1 MNRLI
6 VVSNRLPFALDSTG
20 EDLWTVTP
28 AVGGLVS
35 AIEPVLRERG
45 GIWIGWPGIAGEI
58 PEKPLAEATRNAG
71 YKVVPVALS
80 ETERDEF
87 YYGYSNE
94 VIWPLFHDLQNFCNF
109 EPGYWQAYKQ
119 VNERYADAIGRCAQP
134 DDFIWVHD
142 YHLMYVAQALRKQG
156 LSQKLSGLTF
166 FLHIPFPPYDIFS
179 KLPQQQRL
187 LHALLQFDLV
197 GFQTRRD
204 VRNFLQCVR
213 RVMSDAKVL
222 SRRELQLIRFEDRE
236 IRVGH
241 FPIGIDF
248 TSFEKGARSDTVEQ
262 RAQRLRVT
270 FPGCQLILGSDR
282 LDYSKGIPERLRAF
296 RTALERHPELRGRV
310 VLIQVVVPSRV
321 EIPRYHEFK
330 QRIDRLVGDINGR
343 FSTSTWLP
351 VQYHFRSLDRDDLLA
366 HYRGCDIAFVTPL
379 KDGMNLVAKEYCAC
393 RIEEGGVL
401 ILSQFAGAAE
411 QLKPDA
417 LLVNP
422 YDVEQMADTILKAF
436 HMNLA
441 ERGARMKRMRRI
453 VRKENVFW
461 WVDSF
466 LRAGA
471 KIASRSLRGLGKRRR
486 SAALNTFRK
495 TGQHQDRPLDTK
507 KAIV

>member
-6 VVSNRLPFALDSTG
+6 VVSNRLPFALDSIG
-20 EDLWTVTP
+20 ADLWTVTP
-28 AVGGLVS
+28 ATGGLVS

-45 GIWIGWPGIAGEI
+45 GTWIGWPGTLGEI
-58 PEKPLAEATRNAG
+58 PQEPLVKATRDAG
-71 YKVVPVALS
+71 YKIVPVALS
-80 ETERDEF
+80 ETERNEF
-87 YYGYSNE
+87 YYGYSNQ
-94 VIWPLFHDLQNFCNF
+94 VIWPLFHDQQNFCNF
-109 EPGYWQAYKQ
+109 EPAYWQAYKE
-119 VNERYADAIGRCAQP
+119 VNRHYADAIARSARP

-142 YHLMYVAQALRKQG
+142 YHLMYVAQALRERG
-156 LSQKLSGLTF
+156 LSRKLSGLTF

-179 KLPQQQRL
+179 KLPQQQGL
-187 LHALLQFDLV
+187 LRALLQFDLL

-204 VRNFLQCVR
+204 VRNFMQCVR
-213 RVMSDAKVL
+213 RVMSDATVVP
-222 SRRELQLIRFEDRE
+222 RRGLQLIRFEKRE

-248 TSFEKGARSDTVEQ
+248 QSFENRASSDTVTRKSEQ
-262 RAQRLRVT
+262 LRAT
-270 FPGCQLILGSDR
+270 FPDCQLILGSDR

-296 RTALERHPELRGRV
+296 RTALERYPELRSRV

-321 EIPRYHEFK
+321 QIPRYHEFK
-330 QRIDRLVGDINGR
+330 DRIDRLVGDINGR

-393 RIEEGGVL
+393 RIEQDGVL

-422 YDVEQMADTILKAF
+422 YDVEQLADTLLRAF
-436 HMNLA
+436 QMSPD
-441 ERGARMKRMRRI
+441 ERRTRMKRMRRA
-453 VRKENVFW
+453 VRDENVFW

-466 LRAGA
+466 LKAGA
-471 KIASRSLRGLGKRRR
+471 KLARRSRRFTRRR
-486 SAALNTFRK
+486 HVGVAR
-495 TGQHQDRPLDTK
+495 
-507 KAIV
+507 

>member
-6 VVSNRLPFALDSTG
+6 VVSNRLPFALDSPS

-28 AVGGLVS
+28 AAGGLVS
-35 AIEPVLRERG
+35 AVEPVLRERG
-45 GIWIGWPGIAGEI
+45 GTWIGWPGIAGKI
-58 PEKPLAEATRNAG
+58 PNRPLAEATRDAG
-71 YKVVPVALS
+71 YEVVPVALS

-109 EPGYWQAYKQ
+109 EPGYWQAYKA
-119 VNERYADAIGRCAQP
+119 VNDRFADAIARCAQP

-142 YHLMYVAQALRKQG
+142 YHLMCVAQALRERG
-156 LSQKLSGLTF
+156 VSRKLSGLTF
-166 FLHIPFPPYDIFS
+166 FLHIPFPPYDIFA

-187 LHALLQFDLV
+187 LRALLQFDLL

-213 RVMSDAKVL
+213 RVMPDTKVVP
-222 SRRELQLIRFEDRE
+222 RRELQLVHFEKRE

-248 TSFEKGARSDTVEQ
+248 DAFESGAMAEAVAHRSQDL
-262 RAQRLRVT
+262 RAN
-270 FPGCQLILGSDR
+270 FPDCQLILGVDR
-282 LDYSKGIPERLRAF
+282 LDYSKGIPERLRAY
-296 RTALERHPELRGRV
+296 RDALERHKQLRGRV

-343 FSTSTWLP
+343 FSTSSWLP
-351 VQYHFRSLDRDDLLA
+351 VQYHFRCLDRNDLLA

-393 RIEEGGVL
+393 RIDNEGVL

-417 LLVNP
+417 VLVNP
-422 YDVEQMADTILKAF
+422 YDVEEVADTIMKVF
-436 HMNLA
+436 RMSEA
-441 ERGARMKRMRRI
+441 ERSARMQRMRRV
-453 VRKENVFW
+453 VRNENVFW

-466 LRAGA
+466 LKAGA
-471 KIASRSLRGLGKRRR
+471 QLSTRTARIARRR
-486 SAALNTFRK
+486 HARIA
-495 TGQHQDRPLDTK
+495 H
-507 KAIV
+507 

>member
-35 AIEPVLRERG
+35 AVEPVLRERG
-45 GIWIGWPGIAGEI
+45 GTWIGWPGIAGEI
-58 PEKPLAEATRNAG
+58 PEEPFAQATRNAG
-71 YKVVPVALS
+71 YKIVPVALS

-109 EPGYWQAYKQ
+109 EPAYWQAYKQ
-119 VNERYADAIGRCAQP
+119 VNERYADAIVRCSQP

-142 YHLMYVAQALRKQG
+142 YHLMYVAQALRERG
-156 LSQKLSGLTF
+156 LSQKVLRLTF
-166 FLHIPFPPYDIFS
+166 FLHIPFPPYDIFA

-187 LHALLQFDLV
+187 LSALLQFDLL

-204 VRNFLQCVR
+204 VRNFLQCAR
-213 RVMSDAKVL
+213 RVMTGTEVVPRS
-222 SRRELQLIRFEDRE
+222 ELQLIRFEKRQV
-236 IRVGH
+236 RVGH

-248 TSFEKGARSDTVEQ
+248 DAFESGAKSDTVEQ
-262 RAQRLRVT
+262 KAQRLRVT

-296 RTALERHPELRGRV
+296 RTALERYPELRGRV

-330 QRIDRLVGDINGR
+330 ERIDRLVGDINGR
-343 FSTSTWLP
+343 FSTSNWWP

-366 HYRGCDIAFVTPL
+366 HYRACDIAFVTPL

-393 RIEEGGVL
+393 RIEQEGML

-422 YDVEQMADTILKAF
+422 YDVEQMAETVLHAF
-436 HMNLA
+436 RMSQG
-441 ERGARMKRMRRI
+441 ERSARMMRMRRV

-466 LRAGA
+466 LKAGA
-471 KIASRSLRGLGKRRR
+471 KLAARS
-486 SAALNTFRK
+486 SQVLNRQQATTRK
-495 TGQHQDRPLDTK
+495 TLNSQRPTLD
-507 KAIV
+507 AQSI

>member
-6 VVSNRLPFALDSTG
+6 IVSNRLPFALDSAG

-35 AIEPVLRERG
+35 AVEPVLRDRG
-45 GIWIGWPGIAGEI
+45 GTWIGWPGIAGKI
-58 PEKPLAEATRNAG
+58 PQGPLADATRNAG
-71 YKVVPVALS
+71 YNVVSVELS

-109 EPGYWQAYKQ
+109 EPAYWPAYKQ
-119 VNERYADAIGRCAQP
+119 VNERYADAIIRNARP

-142 YHLMYVAQALRKQG
+142 YHLMYVAQALRERSTSQN
-156 LSQKLSGLTF
+156 LSALTF
-166 FLHIPFPPYDIFS
+166 FLHIPFPPYDIFT
-179 KLPQQQRL
+179 KLPQQRRL
-187 LHALLQFDLV
+187 LRALLQFDLL
-197 GFQTRRD
+197 GFQARRD

-213 RVMSDAKVL
+213 RVMPDAKVL
-222 SRRELQLIRFEDRE
+222 SRGETDVIQFEKRK
-236 IRVGH
+236 IRVGR

-248 TSFEKGARSDTVEQ
+248 TAFETGAKCEAVEKRSQQLRASFPD
-262 RAQRLRVT
+262 
-270 FPGCQLILGSDR
+270 CQLVLGSDR

-296 RTALERHPELRGRV
+296 RNALERYPEMRGRV
-310 VLIQVVVPSRV
+310 VMIQIVVPSRV
-321 EIPRYHEFK
+321 DIPRYHEFK
-330 QRIDRLVGDINGR
+330 GRIDRLVGDINGR
-343 FSTSTWLP
+343 FSTSTWIP
-351 VQYHFRSLDRDDLLA
+351 VQYHFRGLDREDLLA
-366 HYRGCDIAFVTPL
+366 HYRASDIAFITPL

-393 RIEEGGVL
+393 HTREDGAL

-422 YDVEQMADTILKAF
+422 YDVEQMADTISTAF
-436 HMNLA
+436 RMNQA
-441 ERGARMKRMRRI
+441 DRSARMKRMRRN

-466 LRAGA
+466 LAAG
-471 KIASRSLRGLGKRRR
+471 SRLTRKSSVRRR
-486 SAALNTFRK
+486 TVLKN
-495 TGQHQDRPLDTK
+495 
-507 KAIV
+507 

>member
-28 AVGGLVS
+28 AAGGLVS
-35 AIEPVLRERG
+35 AVEPVLRERG
-45 GIWIGWPGIAGEI
+45 GIWIGWPGGAGEI
-58 PEKPLAEATRNAG
+58 PKLAFAEATRDAG

-94 VIWPLFHDLQNFCNF
+94 VIWPLFHDLQNFCSF
-109 EPGYWQAYKQ
+109 EPAYWEAYKA
-119 VNERYADAIGRCAQP
+119 VNERYADAIAHCSQA

-142 YHLMYVAQALRKQG
+142 YHLMYVAQALRERDLQAA
-156 LSQKLSGLTF
+156 LTF
-166 FLHIPFPPYDIFS
+166 FLHIPFPPYDIFA
-179 KLPQQQRL
+179 KLPQPQRL
-187 LHALLQFDLV
+187 LRALLQFDLL

-204 VRNFLQCVR
+204 VRNFLGCVR
-213 RVMSDAKVL
+213 RVMSDARVIP
-222 SRRELQLIRFEDRE
+222 RRELQLVRFEKRE
-236 IRVGH
+236 IRLGH

-248 TSFEKGARSDTVEQ
+248 DSFKKGAMSDAVARRSQEL
-262 RAQRLRVT
+262 RARFRD
-270 FPGCQLILGSDR
+270 CQLILGVDR

-296 RTALERHPELRGRV
+296 RNALERHPELRGRV

-343 FSTSTWLP
+343 FSTSDWLP
-351 VQYHFRSLDRDDLLA
+351 VQYHFRCLDRDDLLA

-393 RIEEGGVL
+393 RIEENGVL

-411 QLKPDA
+411 QLKTGA

-422 YDVEQMADTILKAF
+422 YDVEEVADTILKAF
-436 HMNLA
+436 RMSDA
-441 ERGARMKRMRRI
+441 ERVARMKRMRRV
-453 VRKENVFW
+453 VREENVFW

-466 LRAGA
+466 LRVGA
-471 KIASRSLRGLGKRRR
+471 ELPARAARTLKKRR
-486 SAALNTFRK
+486 STAVPQNA
-495 TGQHQDRPLDTK
+495 P
-507 KAIV
+507 A

>member
-6 VVSNRLPFALDSTG
+6 IVSNRLPFALDSAG

-35 AIEPVLRERG
+35 AVEPVLRERG
-45 GIWIGWPGIAGEI
+45 GTWIGWPGITGEI
-58 PEKPLAEATRNAG
+58 PNEPLAEATRDAG
-71 YKVVPVALS
+71 YNVVPVALS

-109 EPGYWQAYKQ
+109 EPAYWQAYKQ
-119 VNERYADAIGRCAQP
+119 VNVRYAEAIARSAQP

-142 YHLMYVAQALRKQG
+142 YHLMYVAQALREQSG
-156 LSQKLSGLTF
+156 GRKLSALTF
-166 FLHIPFPPYDIFS
+166 FLHIPFPPYDIFA

-187 LHALLQFDLV
+187 LRALLQFDLL

-204 VRNFLQCVR
+204 VRNFLGCVR
-213 RVMSDAKVL
+213 RVMLDARVVP
-222 SRRELQLIRFEDRE
+222 RRELQLVRFEKRQ
-236 IRVGH
+236 IRLGH

-248 TSFEKGARSDTVEQ
+248 DSFERGAMSDAVARRSQ
-262 RAQRLRVT
+262 QLRAN
-270 FPGCQLILGSDR
+270 FPDCQLILGVDR
-282 LDYSKGIPERLRAF
+282 LDYSKGIPERLRAY
-296 RTALERHPELRGRV
+296 RDALERHPELRGRV

-343 FSTSTWLP
+343 FSTSNWLP
-351 VQYHFRSLDRDDLLA
+351 VQYHFRGLNREDLIA

-393 RIEEGGVL
+393 RIDEDGAR

-411 QLKPDA
+411 QLKTGA

-422 YDVEQMADTILKAF
+422 YDVEEVADTVLKAF
-436 HMNLA
+436 RMTDA
-441 ERGARMKRMRRI
+441 DRTARMKRMRRV
-453 VRKENVFW
+453 VREENVFR

-466 LRAGA
+466 LRVGA
-471 KIASRSLRGLGKRRR
+471 KLTARSVRISSRRR
-486 SAALNTFRK
+486 L
-495 TGQHQDRPLDTK
+495 PTK
-507 KAIV
+507 R

>member
-45 GIWIGWPGIAGEI
+45 GTWIGWPGIAGEI
-58 PEKPLAEATRNAG
+58 PKEPLVEATRYAG
-71 YKVVPVALS
+71 YKVVPVSLS

-109 EPGYWQAYKQ
+109 EPAFWQAYKQ
-119 VNERYADAIGRCAQP
+119 VNVRYADAIAQSAQP

-142 YHLMYVAQALRKQG
+142 YHLMYVAQALREQ
-156 LSQKLSGLTF
+156 SVDRKLSALTF
-166 FLHIPFPPYDIFS
+166 FLHIPFPPYDIFA

-187 LHALLQFDLV
+187 LRALLQFDLL

-204 VRNFLQCVR
+204 LRNFLQCVR
-213 RVMSDAKVL
+213 RVIFDAKVV
-222 SRRELQLIRFEDRE
+222 SRRELQLIRFEKRE

-248 TSFEKGARSDTVEQ
+248 DSFEHGAKSETVEQ

-310 VLIQVVVPSRV
+310 ILIQVVVPSRV

-330 QRIDRLVGDINGR
+330 ERIDRLVGDINGR

-366 HYRGCDIAFVTPL
+366 HYRACDIGFVTPL

-393 RIEEGGVL
+393 RIEENGVL

-411 QLKPDA
+411 QLKSGA
-417 LLVNP
+417 VLVNP
-422 YDVEQMADTILKAF
+422 YDVEQMADTILTAF
-436 HMNLA
+436 RMSEA
-441 ERGARMKRMRRI
+441 ERSARMKRMRR
-453 VRKENVFW
+453 VVSHEDVFL

-466 LRAGA
+466 LKAGA
-471 KIASRSLRGLGKRRR
+471 SLLPRSTSARQRGVKIA
-486 SAALNTFRK
+486 
-495 TGQHQDRPLDTK
+495 H
-507 KAIV
+507 

>member
-35 AIEPVLRERG
+35 AVEPVLRERG
-45 GIWIGWPGIAGEI
+45 GTWIGWPGIAGEI
-58 PEKPLAEATRNAG
+58 PNEPLIEATRDAG
-71 YKVVPVALS
+71 YKVVPVTLS

-109 EPGYWQAYKQ
+109 EPAYWQAYKQ
-119 VNERYADAIGRCAQP
+119 VNERYADAIIRNARP
-134 DDFIWVHD
+134 NDFIWVHD
-142 YHLMYVAQALRKQG
+142 YHLMYVAQALRERSAPQQ
-156 LSQKLSGLTF
+156 LSALTF

-179 KLPQQQRL
+179 KLPQQRRL
-187 LHALLQFDLV
+187 LRALLQFDLL

-204 VRNFLQCVR
+204 VRNLLQCVR
-213 RVMSDAKVL
+213 RVMPDAKVL
-222 SRRELQLIRFEDRE
+222 SRAKIDVIEFEKRK
-236 IRVGH
+236 IWIGH

-248 TSFEKGARSDTVEQ
+248 DSFENDAKCEAVAQTSKQ
-262 RAQRLRVT
+262 LRAS
-270 FPGCQLILGSDR
+270 FPDCQLILGSDR

-296 RTALERHPELRGRV
+296 RNALERYPELRGRV
-310 VLIQVVVPSRV
+310 VLIQIVVPSRV

-330 QRIDRLVGDINGR
+330 NRIDRLVGDINGR
-343 FSTSTWLP
+343 FSTSAWIP
-351 VQYHFRSLDRDDLLA
+351 VQYHFRGLDREDLLA
-366 HYRGCDIAFVTPL
+366 HYRACDIAFLTPL

-393 RIEEGGVL
+393 RIEQDGTL

-411 QLKPDA
+411 QLKPGA

-422 YDVEQMADTILKAF
+422 YDIEQMADAILKGF
-436 HMNLA
+436 QMTQA
-441 ERGARMKRMRRI
+441 ERVARLKRMRHV

-466 LRAGA
+466 LAAGSQLA
-471 KIASRSLRGLGKRRR
+471 RSFPGPRR
-486 SAALNTFRK
+486 SR
-495 TGQHQDRPLDTK
+495 
-507 KAIV
+507 

>member
-28 AVGGLVS
+28 ATGGLVS

-45 GIWIGWPGIAGEI
+45 GTWIGWPGIAGKI
-58 PEKPLAEATRNAG
+58 PQGPLAEATRDAG
-71 YKVVPVALS
+71 YNVVPVALS

-109 EPGYWQAYKQ
+109 EPAYWQAYKQ
-119 VNERYADAIGRCAQP
+119 VNERYADAIIRNARP

-142 YHLMYVAQALRKQG
+142 YHLMYVAQALRERSAPQQ
-156 LSQKLSGLTF
+156 LSALTF
-166 FLHIPFPPYDIFS
+166 FLHIPFPPYDIFA
-179 KLPQQQRL
+179 KLPQQRRL
-187 LHALLQFDLV
+187 LRPLLQFDLL

-213 RVMSDAKVL
+213 RVMPDAKVR
-222 SRRELQLIRFEDRE
+222 SRDELHVIRFEKRR

-248 TSFEKGARSDTVEQ
+248 DSFENGAKSEVVAQ
-262 RAQRLRVT
+262 KAQKLRAS
-270 FPGCQLILGSDR
+270 FPDCQLILGSDR

-296 RTALERHPELRGRV
+296 RNALERYPELHRRV
-310 VLIQVVVPSRV
+310 VLIQIVVPSRV
-321 EIPRYHEFK
+321 DIPKYHEFK
-330 QRIDRLVGDINGR
+330 GCIDRLVGDINGR
-343 FSTSTWLP
+343 FSTNNWIP
-351 VQYHFRSLDRDDLLA
+351 VQYHFRGLNREELLA
-366 HYRGCDIAFVTPL
+366 HYRACDIAFITPL

-393 RIEEGGVL
+393 RIDEDGVL
-401 ILSQFAGAAE
+401 VLSQFAGAAT

-436 HMNLA
+436 RMSESEPA
-441 ERGARMKRMRRI
+441 RRMKRMRRL

-466 LRAGA
+466 LKAGA
-471 KIASRSLRGLGKRRR
+471 TLGGRSSAAPKKRRGNCSATRRNR
-486 SAALNTFRK
+486 SRGSWKSKLSH
-495 TGQHQDRPLDTK
+495 GDH
-507 KAIV
+507 

>member
-35 AIEPVLRERG
+35 AIEPVLRDRG
-45 GIWIGWPGIAGEI
+45 GTWIGWPGIAGKI
-58 PEKPLAEATRNAG
+58 PEEPFAKATRNAG
-71 YKVVPVALS
+71 YKIVPVALS
-80 ETERDEF
+80 QTERDEF

-109 EPGYWQAYKQ
+109 DPAYWQAYKQ
-119 VNERYADAIGRCAQP
+119 VNVRFADAIARSARP

-142 YHLMYVAQALRKQG
+142 YHLMYVAQALRERG
-156 LSQKLSGLTF
+156 VSQDLLRLTF
-166 FLHIPFPPYDIFS
+166 FLHIPFPPYDIFA

-187 LHALLQFDLV
+187 LRALLQFDLL

-213 RVMSDAKVL
+213 RVMSDARVVP
-222 SRRELQLIRFEDRE
+222 RRELQLIRFEKRE

-248 TSFEKGARSDTVEQ
+248 DSFENGAKSETVEQ
-262 RAQRLRVT
+262 GAQRLRVT

-296 RTALERHPELRGRV
+296 RTALDLHSELRGRV
-310 VLIQVVVPSRV
+310 VLIQIVVPSRV
-321 EIPRYHEFK
+321 EIPKYHEFK
-330 QRIDRLVGDINGR
+330 ERIDRLVGDINGR

-351 VQYHFRSLDRDDLLA
+351 VQYHFRSLNRHDLLA

-393 RIEEGGVL
+393 RIEEDGVL

-422 YDVEQMADTILKAF
+422 YDIEQMADAILKAF
-436 HMNLA
+436 QMSQA
-441 ERGARMKRMRRI
+441 ERGARMKRMRRV

-461 WVDSF
+461 WVNSF
-466 LRAGA
+466 LKAAA
-471 KIASRSLRGLGKRRR
+471 KTSAQPSRRLGKRRN
-486 SAALNTFRK
+486 SALQNAS
-495 TGQHQDRPLDTK
+495 
-507 KAIV
+507 V

>member
-35 AIEPVLRERG
+35 AIQPVLRERG
-45 GIWIGWPGIAGEI
+45 GTWIGWPGIAGEV
-58 PEKPLAEATRNAG
+58 PREPLAEAMRDAG
-71 YKVVPVALS
+71 YNVVPVALS

-109 EPGYWQAYKQ
+109 EPAYWQAYQ
-119 VNERYADAIGRCAQP
+119 EVNDRYADAIARSSQP

-142 YHLMYVAQALRKQG
+142 YHLMYVAQALREEG
-156 LSQKLSGLTF
+156 ASQKLSGLTF
-166 FLHIPFPPYDIFS
+166 FLHIPFPPYDIFA

-187 LHALLQFDLV
+187 LRALLQFDLL

-204 VRNFLQCVR
+204 LRNFLQCVR
-213 RVMSDAKVL
+213 RVMSDANVL
-222 SRRELQLIRFEDRE
+222 PRRDLQLIRFEKRE

-248 TSFEKGARSDTVEQ
+248 DSFENGAKSGTV
-262 RAQRLRVT
+262 AQRSQQLRGA
-270 FPGCQLILGSDR
+270 FPDCQLILGVDR

-296 RTALERHPELRGRV
+296 RNALERHPGLRGRV

-321 EIPRYHEFK
+321 QIPRYHEFK
-330 QRIDRLVGDINGR
+330 ERIDRLVGDINGR

-366 HYRGCDIAFVTPL
+366 HYHGCDIAFVTPL

-393 RIEEGGVL
+393 RIDQDGVL

-436 HMNLA
+436 RMSQG
-441 ERGARMKRMRRI
+441 ERGARMKRMRRV
-453 VRKENVFW
+453 VRNENVFW

-471 KIASRSLRGLGKRRR
+471 KLG
-486 SAALNTFRK
+486 A
-495 TGQHQDRPLDTK
+495 P
-507 KAIV
+507 I

>member
-28 AVGGLVS
+28 AAGGLVS
-35 AIEPVLRERG
+35 AVEPVLRERG
-45 GIWIGWPGIAGEI
+45 GTWIGWPGTAGEI
-58 PEKPLAEATRNAG
+58 PKTPLAEATRDAG

-109 EPGYWQAYKQ
+109 EPGYWQTYKA
-119 VNERYADAIGRCAQP
+119 VNDRFADAIARCAQP
-134 DDFIWVHD
+134 NDFIWVHD
-142 YHLMYVAQALRKQG
+142 YHLMYVGQALRERG
-156 LSQKLSGLTF
+156 VSQKLSGLTF
-166 FLHIPFPPYDIFS
+166 FLHIPFPPYDIFA

-187 LHALLQFDLV
+187 LRALLQFDLL

-204 VRNFLQCVR
+204 VRNFLGCVR
-213 RVMSDAKVL
+213 RVMSDARVVP
-222 SRRELQLIRFEDRE
+222 RRGLQLVRFEKRQ
-236 IRVGH
+236 IRLGH

-248 TSFEKGARSDTVEQ
+248 DAFEKGAMSDAVARRSQQV
-262 RAQRLRVT
+262 RANFRD
-270 FPGCQLILGSDR
+270 CQLILGVDR
-282 LDYSKGIPERLRAF
+282 LDYSKGIPERLRAY
-296 RTALERHPELRGRV
+296 RDALERHPELRGRV

-330 QRIDRLVGDINGR
+330 QRIDRLVGEINGR
-343 FSTSTWLP
+343 FSTSNWLP

-393 RIEEGGVL
+393 RIDENGVL

-411 QLKPDA
+411 QLKTGA

-422 YDVEQMADTILKAF
+422 YDVEEVADTILKAF
-436 HMNLA
+436 RMTEP
-441 ERGARMKRMRRI
+441 ERTARMKRMRRV
-453 VRKENVFW
+453 VRDENVFR

-466 LRAGA
+466 LKAGA
-471 KIASRSLRGLGKRRR
+471 KLTARSSRASVRR
-486 SAALNTFRK
+486 A
-495 TGQHQDRPLDTK
+495 
-507 KAIV
+507 

>member
-6 VVSNRLPFALDSTG
+6 VVSNRLPFALDSAG

-35 AIEPVLRERG
+35 AVEPVLRERG
-45 GIWIGWPGIAGEI
+45 GTWIGWPGIAGKI
-58 PEKPLAEATRNAG
+58 PQGPLAEATRDAG
-71 YKVVPVALS
+71 YNVVPVALS

-109 EPGYWQAYKQ
+109 EPAYWQAYKQ
-119 VNERYADAIGRCAQP
+119 VNERYADAIIRNARP
-134 DDFIWVHD
+134 DDFIWIHD
-142 YHLMYVAQALRKQG
+142 YHLMYVAQALRERSISKS
-156 LSQKLSGLTF
+156 LSRLTF

-179 KLPQQQRL
+179 KLPQQRRL
-187 LHALLQFDLV
+187 LHALLQFDLL
-197 GFQTRRD
+197 GLQTRRD

-213 RVMSDAKVL
+213 RVMPDAKFL
-222 SRRELQLIRFEDRE
+222 SRGERHVIRFEDRK

-248 TSFEKGARSDTVEQ
+248 DSFENGAKSEAVSQRSQ
-262 RAQRLRVT
+262 QLRAS
-270 FPGCQLILGSDR
+270 FPHCQLILGSDR

-296 RTALERHPELRGRV
+296 RNALERYPELHRRV
-310 VLIQVVVPSRV
+310 VLIQIVVPSRV
-321 EIPRYHEFK
+321 DIPKYHEFK
-330 QRIDRLVGDINGR
+330 GCIDRLVGDINGR
-343 FSTSTWLP
+343 FSTNNWIP
-351 VQYHFRSLDRDDLLA
+351 VQYHFRGLNREELLA
-366 HYRGCDIAFVTPL
+366 HYRACDIAFITPL

-393 RIEEGGVL
+393 RIDEDGVL
-401 ILSQFAGAAE
+401 VLSQFAGAAT
-411 QLKPDA
+411 QLKPDT

-436 HMNLA
+436 RMSGS
-441 ERGARMKRMRRI
+441 ERARRMKRMRRL

-466 LRAGA
+466 LKAGA
-471 KIASRSLRGLGKRRR
+471 TLGGRSPP
-486 SAALNTFRK
+486 A
-495 TGQHQDRPLDTK
+495 PK
-507 KAIV
+507 KAAR

>member
-6 VVSNRLPFALDSTG
+6 IVSNRLPFALDSTG

-28 AVGGLVS
+28 ATGGLVS
-35 AIEPVLRERG
+35 AVEPVLRERG
-45 GIWIGWPGIAGEI
+45 GTWIGWPGIAGKI
-58 PEKPLAEATRNAG
+58 PNKPLTEATRNAG
-71 YKVVPVALS
+71 YKVVPVTLS

-109 EPGYWQAYKQ
+109 EPAYWETYKA
-119 VNERYADAIGRCAQP
+119 VNERYAEAIAGCAQP

-142 YHLMYVAQALRKQG
+142 YHLMYVAQALRERNVHAA
-156 LSQKLSGLTF
+156 LTF
-166 FLHIPFPPYDIFS
+166 FLHIPFPPYDIFA

-187 LHALLQFDLV
+187 LRALLQFDLL

-204 VRNFLQCVR
+204 LRNFLQCVR
-213 RVMSDAKVL
+213 RVMPNAKIL
-222 SRRELQLIRFEDRE
+222 PGHDLQVIRFEKRK

-241 FPIGIDF
+241 FPIGINFD
-248 TSFEKGARSDTVEQ
+248 SFENTARSATVTQ
-262 RAQRLRVT
+262 RAQLLRVA

-310 VLIQVVVPSRV
+310 MLIQVVVPSRV

-351 VQYHFRSLDRDDLLA
+351 VQYHFRCLERDDLLA
-366 HYRGCDIAFVTPL
+366 HYRACDIAFITPL

-393 RIEEGGVL
+393 RIDDDGAL
-401 ILSQFAGAAE
+401 ILSQFAGAAQ
-411 QLKPDA
+411 QLRPGA
-417 LLVNP
+417 MLVNP
-422 YDVEQMADTILKAF
+422 YDIEQMADTILEAF
-436 HMNLA
+436 
-441 ERGARMKRMRRI
+441 RMSQAQRSARMRRMRRV
-453 VRKENVFW
+453 VRNENVFW

-466 LRAGA
+466 LKAGA
-471 KIASRSLRGLGKRRR
+471 KLTGRGSQAPPRQ
-486 SAALNTFRK
+486 RK
-495 TGQHQDRPLDTK
+495 VRF
-507 KAIV
+507 AR